1 MTEDYLLINYFLP
14 ILGLVITALSQ
25 FFITRSYN
33 KYKGYGVKNNI
44 TGMET
49 ARKILDANGLNN
61 VRINAIQGNLTDHY
75 DPKSKTVNLSQDIY
89 YGSSVASVSVAA
101 HECGHAIQDKE
112 RYTFLKIR
120 SSLVPLV
127 NFSTK
132 IGYLVVIIGLIFNA
146 LRLAE
151 FGLILL
157 LGMLLFQLVTL
168 PVEFNASHR
177 ALKQIESLSLVTP
190 DEKSDS
196 KIMLVAAAFTYVASL
211 MSTLLQIL
219 RLALIVLGNRDRK

>member
-1 MTEDYLLINYFLP
+1 MAEDYLLINYFLP

-25 FFITRSYN
+25 FFVTRSYN